1 MDSCSHQPRN
11 DDNEKD
17 GEEVESHEAGHET
30 GYKRKKQADAD
41 GSAPKVQ
48 TKKKKAARVQR
59 SFVWD
64 HFTRIHWEKDRCRCH
79 YCTLNMGCATHN
91 GTSCLKNHLLIC
103 KQYKTWKETRSET
116 QNVLSQSD
124 DNGLQLARVIEDVFR
139 EASNEMLVLGELPLS
154 FIESL
159 AWKNFCNKV
168 KLYKPHSWRTATR
181 DIVEAYV
188 KKKAEMMEAI
198 GATKQRFS
206 LTTDIW
212 VAPTTGTSYMVITTL
227 FIDASWRLRKMIIG
241 FKHVADHTR
250 STISSVL
257 LKCLAEWGIKK
268 IFTITV
274 DNATANSNA
283 MKKFK
288 EAFSLVGNDAMV
300 FGGKFL
306 HLRCCAHIINLIAK
320 DGLHDLK
327 DNVEAIWNGVQ
338 YVRASSKRLE
348 AFEQK
353 VESGKMT
360 RGSLS
365 LNCKTRWNSTYLM
378 LTRALKFRLAFDR
391 MEAEDKLYNDYFC
404 ETVEGKKRIGP
415 PCKDNWDEIERLV
428 RFLVIFYNSTLVVS
442 ASSTVS
448 SYKCYNE
455 IVTIE
460 RNLSALSTNSDLKLS
475 LKAEAM
481 RDKFNKYWDGSK
493 KLKKMLIIA
502 IVFDPRN
509 KMKFASLCFDIL
521 YGKDN
526 AESKEITKVVNEVLV
541 NLFNEYNATTVG
553 SSFQSQT
560 ASSSQSGHESQGDL
574 NQKMDFDS
582 DIEYQRVDTM
592 YNELVNEIGF
602 QDASS
607 ELELYLKEKVETPKA
622 NQLGIKFDVLGWW
635 RINSPKYPILASIA
649 KDVLAMQVSSVAS
662 ESAFSNSNRIL
673 DPFRS
678 CLTHYMIEVLM
689 CSEQWLKSEILL
701 NEKRVITTQQM
712 LAEIELQDSLQKE
725 FESLCKL

>member
-1 MDSCSHQPRN
+1 
-11 DDNEKD
+11 
-17 GEEVESHEAGHET
+17 
-30 GYKRKKQADAD
+30 
-41 GSAPKVQ
+41 
-48 TKKKKAARVQR
+48 
-59 SFVWD
+59 
-64 HFTRIHWEKDRCRCH
+64 
-79 YCTLNMGCATHN
+79 
-91 GTSCLKNHLLIC
+91 
-103 KQYKTWKETRSET
+103 
-116 QNVLSQSD
+116 
-124 DNGLQLARVIEDVFR
+124 
-139 EASNEMLVLGELPLS
+139 
-154 FIESL
+154 
-159 AWKNFCNKV
+159 
-168 KLYKPHSWRTATR
+168 
-181 DIVEAYV
+181 
-188 KKKAEMMEAI
+188 
-198 GATKQRFS
+198 
-206 LTTDIW
+206 
-212 VAPTTGTSYMVITTL
+212 
-227 FIDASWRLRKMIIG
+227 
-241 FKHVADHTR
+241 
-250 STISSVL
+250 
-257 LKCLAEWGIKK
+257 
-268 IFTITV
+268 
-274 DNATANSNA
+274 

-288 EAFSLVGNDAMV
+288 ESFSLVGNDAMV
-300 FGGKFL
+300 LGGKFL

-327 DNVEAIWNGVQ
+327 DNVEAIRNGVQ

-365 LNCKTRWNSTYLM
+365 LDCKTRWNSTYLM

-415 PCKDNWDEIERLV
+415 PSKDNWDEIERLV

-460 RNLSALSTNSDLKLS
+460 RNLLALSTNSDLKLS

-493 KLKKMLIIA
+493 KLNKMLIIVS
-502 IVFDPRN
+502 VFDLRN

-526 AESKEITKVVNEVLV
+526 AKSKELTKAVKEVLE
-541 NLFNEYNATTVG
+541 NLFDEYNA
-553 SSFQSQT
+553 SSSSQSQT
-560 ASSSQSGHESQGDL
+560 ASSSQSGQESQGDL
-574 NQKMDFDS
+574 YQKMDFES

-592 YNELVNEIGF
+592 YNKLVNENCF

-649 KDVLAMQVSSVAS
+649 KD
-662 ESAFSNSNRIL
+662 
-673 DPFRS
+673 
-678 CLTHYMIEVLM
+678 
-689 CSEQWLKSEILL
+689 
-701 NEKRVITTQQM
+701 QM
-712 LAEIELQDSLQKE
+712 LAEIELQDSLEKE